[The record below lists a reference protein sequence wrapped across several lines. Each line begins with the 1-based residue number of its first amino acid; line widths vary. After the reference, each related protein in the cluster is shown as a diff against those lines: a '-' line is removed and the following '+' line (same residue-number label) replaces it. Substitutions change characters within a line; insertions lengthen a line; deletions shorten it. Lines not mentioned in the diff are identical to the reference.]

1 MRKINLISVL
11 AIVGLLSGCST
22 VRLTNGSNEVESEY
36 DCEYSFKKGK
46 GYYLDDGPENP
57 TFDINK
63 NGEPIPKKEKLIS
76 AANRPYKI
84 FGNEYSPKTKLDG
97 SVQIGYGSWYGT
109 KYNGKKT
116 SSGET
121 YDMFKMTAASP
132 ILPILSYARV
142 TNLENNRSVVVRVND
157 RGPFLGNRIIDLSFL
172 AACRL
177 DYVNKGTAKLKV
189 ESIIP

>member
-1 MRKINLISVL
+1 MLGAFFL
-11 AIVGLLSGCST
+11 TGCST
-22 VRLTNGSNEVESEY
+22 VNVNSYSKNEVESDY
-36 DCEYSFKKGK
+36 DCEYEFKKGS
-46 GYYLDDGPENP
+46 GYYLDDGPKKAP
-57 TFDINK
+57 VDINK
-63 NGEPIPKKEKLIS
+63 NGEPIPKKEKLIA
-76 AANRPYKI
+76 AANKPYKI
-84 FGNEYSPKTKLDG
+84 FGKDYYPKNKLDG
-97 SVQIGYGSWYGT
+97 SVQVGMGSWYGT

-121 YDMFKMTAASP
+121 YDMFKMSAASP

-142 TNLENNRSVVVRVND
+142 TNLENNRSVIVRIND
-157 RGPFLGNRIIDLSFL
+157 RGPFLSDRIIDLSFL